1 MSTAGPTSH
10 AQANVSSSTESRRRV
25 DVFDGL
31 RGVAI
36 ILVVLSHGWAL
47 WPSDYTLGHRPL
59 STLFASGNFAVSI
72 FFAVGAF
79 VATRG
84 LLRKAHSPAGLHPL
98 VDVVRRYLRLTGQV
112 AFLMLAIVLVS
123 VLDDTDPATDEDT
136 RVSLLRVVTYSWNWY
151 LQSNALV
158 ARSDLGHLW
167 YLSVYL
173 QAMVL
178 ITVLVWLLR
187 RRPVWL
193 VVVLAALLVG
203 FEVWTAHVFPQ
214 EGYYQALLRTSVRID
229 APLTGALAAAALP
242 YLNRLRPHAPTTG
255 TVALAALVPL
265 AYFTTPNAGYFGV
278 AGYLTDV
285 ALFTFVVSVVL
296 APLPRLVAA
305 PLSWA
310 PLAFLGRRS
319 LGLYIWHY
327 PIFFFIP
334 RHTFEW
340 AWGWRTAAA
349 LGLILACTL
358 VSEWLVENRILRALA
373 SPAWRELDYGIPAYV
388 VRRWRAWRGK
398 PGPVTAV
405 DEAGPSSPAASAPP
419 RRRPRAD
426 A

>member
-1 MSTAGPTSH
+1 MSIA
-10 AQANVSSSTESRRRV
+10 STPPSARSRTEARGRV
-25 DVFDGL
+25 EVFDGL
-31 RGVAI
+31 RGIAI
-36 ILVVLSHGWAL
+36 VLVVLSHGWAI
-47 WPSDYTLGHRPL
+47 WPSDYTLQQRPL

-84 LLRKAHSPAGLHPL
+84 LLRKAHAPAGLHP
-98 VDVVRRYLRLTGQV
+98 VVEVVRRYVRLTGQV
-112 AFLMLAIVLVS
+112 VFLLLAVLMVS
-123 VLDDTDPATDEDT
+123 VFDDTDPSTDEDT
-136 RVSLLRVVTYSWNWY
+136 RVSLMRIVTYSWNWY
-151 LQSNALV
+151 LQSNAIV

-173 QAMVL
+173 QVIAL
-178 ITVLVWLLR
+178 ITFLVWLLR

-193 VVVLAALLVG
+193 IAVLATLLVG
-203 FEVWTAHVFPQ
+203 FELWTAHVYPQ

-242 YLNRLRPHAPTTG
+242 YLTRLRPHARTAG
-255 TVALAALVPL
+255 TVAVLALVPL
-265 AYFTTPNAGYFGV
+265 AYFTTPNAGYFGW

-285 ALFTFVVSVVL
+285 ALFTFVVSAVL

-327 PIFFFIP
+327 PVFFFIP
-334 RHTFEW
+334 RHTLDW

-349 LGLILACTL
+349 LALVLACTL
-358 VSEWLVENRILRALA
+358 VSEQLVENRVQRALE
-373 SPAWRELDYGIPAYV
+373 SPAWRELDYGIPAFV
-388 VRRWRAWRGK
+388 VRRWRGWRQ
-398 PGPVTAV
+398 VSDDDA
-405 DEAGPSSPAASAPP
+405 AGQPAPAPSAPS